1 MKIKNKTIYGGL
13 FVDKHYLI
21 LEDGTQVQVPF
32 KEWESYKKG
41 DNFDYISNQTVSCMD
56 ELAKIAQKHGLY

>member
-1 MKIKNKTIYGGL
+1 MKIKKKTIYGGL
-13 FVDKHYLI
+13 FVDKYYLI

-32 KEWESYKKG
+32 KEWESYNKG
-41 DNFDYISNQTVSCMD
+41 DNYISKQTVSCMD

>member
-1 MKIKNKTIYGGL
+1 MKIKNKTFYGGYL
-13 FVDKHYLI
+13 VDKYFLI

-32 KEWESYKKG
+32 TEWESYKRG
-41 DNFDYISNQTVSCMD
+41 DNYISKQSVSCMD

>member
-1 MKIKNKTIYGGL
+1 MKIKNKTFYGGYL
-13 FVDKHYLI
+13 VDKYFLI

-32 KEWESYKKG
+32 KEWESYKRG
-41 DNFDYISNQTVSCMD
+41 DNYISKQSVSCMD